1 VIRVHRLSL
10 ALLLFLAASARTAD
24 AAVYNWFEDPNYE
37 FGMWIDDDQEVVY
50 GLYVIFNESAGDTRD
65 LIERDRYVAWARSM
79 GFGIVGTRFEAPD
92 GSDADTQQS
101 DTLIRALDAFAT
113 MSGHPEI
120 ANAPLLVDG
129 LSLGGHNSMKFA
141 ALYPE
146 RTIGYL
152 GGGAGRL
159 PTELLDNPAVANV
172 PGLIYR
178 GENDSDID
186 DALEQSAEFLDLR
199 RDGVQIGFWIQW
211 GFGHER
217 GHADRIGW
225 KILSDM
231 VYLRYPISQSPVD
244 GPVDLIDIPI
254 EQGWLADDDTW
265 DGPLTTIEPYADAD
279 AASRAGKFWLLNR
292 DSAFVYRA
300 LATRDEALTFVD
312 PPGGPEAYPSV
323 DPGDSVALEIS
334 VGDLTDVQMV
344 ELFDGS
350 ESIAQVTS
358 PPYATTWTAEGVGMH
373 AIVAVATLGDGSRRT
388 GLAAPVMVLGTIDHP
403 GGGSPDPGDGGDD
416 NGGDDNGDDTGD
428 DTGGDD
434 NGGDGG
440 DGADGGGGC
449 GCRAGDP
456 AGGAGNLGL
465 ALLVAF
471 VVTRVRRRGCRRS

>member
-1 VIRVHRLSL
+1 
-10 ALLLFLAASARTAD
+10 LFLTASVSTAD
-24 AAVYNWFEDPNYE
+24 AAVYNWYEDPNYE
-37 FGMWIDDDQEVVY
+37 FGMWIDDGQEVVY

-65 LIERDRYVAWARSM
+65 LIERDRYVDWARSM

-101 DTLIRALDAFAT
+101 DTLIRALDAFAE

-159 PTELLDNPAVANV
+159 PTELSNNPAVARV

-186 DALEQSAEFLDLR
+186 DALEQSAQFLELR
-199 RDGVQIGFWIQW
+199 QDGVEVGFWVQW

-231 VYLRYPISQSPVD
+231 VYLRYPLSQSPVD
-244 GPVDLIDIPI
+244 GPVDLIDIPL
-254 EQGWLADDDTW
+254 EQGWLADAGTW
-265 DGPLTTIEPYADAD
+265 ESPMTAIEPYSDALV
-279 AASRAGKFWLLNR
+279 ASRGQKFWLLSK
-292 DSAFVYRA
+292 DVAFVYRS
-300 LATRDEALTFVD
+300 LATRDEALTFTQ
-312 PPGGPEAYPSV
+312 PGAPENYPSV
-323 DPGDSVALEIS
+323 QPGDDVPLEIS
-334 VGDLTDVQMV
+334 VGDLSDVTMV
-344 ELFDGS
+344 EVFDGAQP
-350 ESIAQVTS
+350 IAQLTA
-358 PPYATTWTAEGVGMH
+358 PPYTGSWTAEGVGMH
-373 AIVAVATLGDGSRRT
+373 ALVAVATLGDGTRRT

-403 GGGSPDPGDGGDD
+403 GGGSPDPGGDDDDGDSTDGGSDDDGDDDGGDGD
-416 NGGDDNGDDTGD
+416 NGA
-428 DTGGDD
+428 
-434 NGGDGG
+434 
-440 DGADGGGGC
+440 DGADGGGGSDGGC
-449 GCRAGDP
+449 GCRATSP
-456 AGGAGNLGL
+456 AQGAGPLGL
-465 ALLVAF
+465 ALLALAA
-471 VVTRVRRRGCRRS
+471 TRLRRRGSRRS